1 MARIDVYFRSI
12 EKFGASGAILTSGQP
27 VTMRFPQGDRHATQ
41 VTPHDQLVIMV
52 REVASPAAIAALDGN
67 RVAKFDVQSAGV
79 AYALTVSP
87 KPGMWQVLIEAGG
100 GSSTQTGATPAP
112 PLPPAPSTGQVTKV
126 GRLGTAPTTPK
137 DDFAEMTIERGQYTE
152 TSAEPRSS
160 SGSVFL
166 DHLTSAARSARATD
180 VYLATG
186 APAVA
191 RVGNDLQ
198 PLGDNRPLDEDT
210 IALELGVVAPPEARA
225 GWTEKG
231 LGVFT
236 YGDGIGRVRATLTR
250 DHRGPGA
257 SLRLL
262 VGEPPL
268 PERLGI
274 GREAAVWLDARGGLI
289 LVAGPSGSGKT
300 TTLAALVRG
309 LGEKRRRVVTFEDP
323 IEIIHVTSP
332 WISQRAIGE
341 HVPSLALGVAMA
353 MREAVDA
360 IVLGS
365 IASAEAAAA
374 AVDAVVAGHLV
385 LATISASSAR
395 HAADQL
401 VDLLPYDRRDL
412 ARGALDHSLL
422 GTIAP
427 VVKGGGRSFEV
438 VAGRGG

>member
-1 MARIDVYFRSI
+1 MARIEVYFRSI
-12 EKFGASGAILTSGQP
+12 EKFGASGAILTSGQA

-41 VTPHDQLVIMV
+41 VTPHDQLIGMV
-52 REVASPAAIAALDGN
+52 REVAPPAVLTQIDAG
-67 RVAKFDVQSAGV
+67 RPAKFDVESAGV
-79 AYALTVSP
+79 RYSLTIQP
-87 KPGMWQVLIEAGG
+87 KPNAWQVLIEGIGG
-100 GSSTQTGATPAP
+100 GSGQTQPSAAPIAAQPATQSGQVPRAQTSRAQT
-112 PLPPAPSTGQVTKV
+112 APSE
-126 GRLGTAPTTPK
+126 
-137 DDFAEMTIERGQYTE
+137 FAEMTIERGQY
-152 TSAEPRSS
+152 AEPAGPRST

-166 DHLTSAARSARATD
+166 DQLTAAARTARATD

-186 APAVA
+186 AGPAA
-191 RVGNDLQ
+191 RVGNDMQ
-198 PLGDNRPLDEDT
+198 PLGDTRPLDAET
-210 IALELGVVAPPEARA
+210 ISREIGIVAPADARA
-225 GWTEKG
+225 SWTERG

-236 YGDGIGRVRATLTR
+236 YGDGVGRVRATLTR
-250 DHRGPGA
+250 DHRGPSA
-257 SLRLL
+257 TLRLL
-262 VGEPPL
+262 VGEPPAVD
-268 PERLGI
+268 RLGI

-341 HVPSLALGVAMA
+341 HVPSIAAGVATA
-353 MREAVDA
+353 MREAADA

-365 IASAEAAAA
+365 IATAEAANAT
-374 AVDAVVAGHLV
+374 VDAVAAGHLV
-385 LATISASSAR
+385 LGTISASSAR

-412 ARGALDHSLL
+412 ARGALEHSLL

-438 VAGRGG
+438 VAGRSG

>member
-1 MARIDVYFRSI
+1 MARIEVYFRSI
-12 EKFGASGAILTSGQP
+12 EKFGASGAILTSGQA

-41 VTPHDQLVIMV
+41 VTPHDQLIGMV
-52 REVASPAAIAALDGN
+52 REIAPPPALAQIDASRP
-67 RVAKFDVQSAGV
+67 AKFDVESQGV
-79 AYALTVSP
+79 RYTLTIQP
-87 KPGMWQVLIEAGG
+87 KPNAWQVLIEAGG
-100 GSSTQTGATPAP
+100 SSQPAQTAPAPAAQTGPTPRAP
-112 PLPPAPSTGQVTKV
+112 RAQTAPSE
-126 GRLGTAPTTPK
+126 L
-137 DDFAEMTIERGQYTE
+137 AEMTIERGQY
-152 TSAEPRSS
+152 AEQPGPRST
-160 SGSVFL
+160 SGSPYL
-166 DHLTSAARSARATD
+166 DQLTSAARSARATD

-186 APAVA
+186 TGPVA
-191 RVGNDLQ
+191 RVGSELQ
-198 PLGDNRPLDEDT
+198 PLGDARSLDAET
-210 IALELGVVAPPEARA
+210 ISRELGVVAPADARA
-225 GWTEKG
+225 SWTERG
-231 LGVFT
+231 IGVFT

-262 VGEPPL
+262 VGEPPAV
-268 PERLGI
+268 ERLGL
-274 GREAAVWLDARGGLI
+274 GREAVVWLDERGGLI

-309 LGEKRRRVVTFEDP
+309 LGERRRRVVTLEDP
-323 IEIIHVTSP
+323 IEIIHVTNP

-341 HVPSLALGVAMA
+341 HVPTLVAGVAAA

-365 IASAEAAAA
+365 IASAEAANA
-374 AVDAVVAGHLV
+374 AVDAVAAGHLV

-412 ARGALDHSLL
+412 ARGALEHSLL

-438 VAGRGG
+438 VVGRGG

>member
-1 MARIDVYFRSI
+1 MARIEVYFRSI
-12 EKFGASGAILTSGQP
+12 EKFGASGAILTSGQA

-41 VTPHDQLVIMV
+41 VTPHDQLVGMV
-52 REVASPAAIAALDGN
+52 REVAPPHVLAQIDSGRP
-67 RVAKFDVQSAGV
+67 AKFDVESQGV
-79 AYALTVSP
+79 RYSLSIQP
-87 KPGMWQVLIEAGG
+87 KPNAWQVMIEASTAGQTQP
-100 GSSTQTGATPAP
+100 SAAPLPAAATQTGAVPRAATQRAQTQ
-112 PLPPAPSTGQVTKV
+112 PSE
-126 GRLGTAPTTPK
+126 
-137 DDFAEMTIERGQYTE
+137 FAEMTIERGQY
-152 TSAEPRSS
+152 AEPAGPRST

-166 DHLTSAARSARATD
+166 DQLTAAARTARATD

-186 APAVA
+186 AGPAA
-191 RVGNDLQ
+191 RVGSDMQ
-198 PLGDNRPLDEDT
+198 PLGEARPLDAET
-210 IALELGVVAPPEARA
+210 ISREIGVVAPADARA
-225 GWTEKG
+225 SWTEKG

-262 VGEPPL
+262 VGEPPAV
-268 PERLGI
+268 ERLGI
-274 GREAAVWLDARGGLI
+274 GREAAVWLDERGGLI

-341 HVPSLALGVAMA
+341 HVPSISAGVASA

-360 IVLGS
+360 IVLGA
-365 IASAEAAAA
+365 ITTAEAANA
-374 AVDAVVAGHLV
+374 AVDAVAAGHLV

-412 ARGALDHSLL
+412 ARGALEHSLL